1 MCSVA
6 WLQTDGQTDRH
17 ESDYCGHPFRVS
29 EFFLQPIIKDRPNM
43 LERTKN
49 GLMSK
54 FSMILDPVMAGISLE
69 TRKGVNFQP
78 YLKKLMNTF

>member
-1 MCSVA
+1 MTCS
-6 WLQTDGQTDRH
+6 LFTDRH
-17 ESDYCGHPFRVS
+17 TDRVTIEGTLS
-29 EFFLQPIIKDRPNM
+29 GFQDFFLQPIIKDRPNM